1 MPTKEE
7 REAWKQQLIDN
18 AEQKIVELT
27 DTDKFKHY
35 LDTLSKF
42 HSYSMRNVQ
51 LIYSQNPEAQAI
63 AGFKAWQNKFNRTVN
78 KGEKSIRILAPVIKK
93 LTPEDK
99 ARLNTTED
107 TKIVAYRYIP
117 VFDISQTSGEPVLTA
132 RDFVKD
138 HLTTNHENVT
148 ALYNEFKDYLNKNT
162 DLKVSEKPLAGLD
175 GAKGYFR
182 KDTNEIVIGGDE
194 PDSQLKLKTL
204 YHEFAHSQLHG
215 LNAEYNDRPRAYQET
230 QAEAVAYVAMQNIG
244 VDTSNYSLGY
254 VATWAKDK
262 AVIHSALSEIQQVS
276 NKVIELSDGLT
287 KQLGLQQEKAN
298 KITEK
303 IEDIAKEKL
312 VVKADNPVEAV
323 KKLYNN
329 NLQNAVQESY
339 TLSDIS
345 EKEADYFRKTATWED
360 VADIEKSNN
369 AIKDLGHGYY
379 ADEYIERNDN
389 NPHSAN
395 QSILKNND
403 PEHPTLSQQYKNLLK
418 QVQDPAKNNQQAEKQ
433 LKQVHQEISNRTQN
447 QLKDFVKHNPE
458 VKQPEKEETQQI
470 RR

>member
-1 MPTKEE
+1 M
-7 REAWKQQLIDN
+7 A
-18 AEQKIVELT
+18 
-27 DTDKFKHY
+27 
-35 LDTLSKF
+35 
-42 HSYSMRNVQ
+42 
-51 LIYSQNPEAQAI
+51 
-63 AGFKAWQNKFNRTVN
+63 
-78 KGEKSIRILAPVIKK
+78 
-93 LTPEDK
+93 
-99 ARLNTTED
+99 
-107 TKIVAYRYIP
+107 
-117 VFDISQTSGEPVLTA
+117 SGEPVLSA
-132 RDFVKD
+132 KDFVKENLAD
-138 HLTTNHENVT
+138 HQNVT
-148 ALYNEFKDYLNKNT
+148 SLYNAFKDYLNQQT
-162 DLKVSEKPLAGLD
+162 DLKVSEVPLATLN
-175 GAKGYFR
+175 GAKGYFQPS
-182 KDTNEIVIGGDE
+182 TNEIVIGGDE
-194 PDSQLKLKTL
+194 SDNALKLKTL
-204 YHEFAHSQLHG
+204 YHEYAHSQLHG
-215 LNAEYNDRPRAYQET
+215 LKSAFKDRPRAYQET

-329 NLQNAVQESY
+329 NLQNAIQESY

-447 QLKDFVKHNPE
+447 QLKDFAKHNPE

>member
-7 REAWKQQLIDN
+7 AEEWKKQLVDN
-18 AEQKIVELT
+18 AEQQILNLT
-27 DTDKFKHY
+27 DSEKFKSY
-35 LDTLSKF
+35 LDTLAKF
-42 HSYSMRNVQ
+42 HRYSQRNID
-51 LIYSQNPEAQAI
+51 LIYSQNPSASQV
-63 AGFKAWQNKFNRTVN
+63 AGFKKWQNDFKRSVN
-78 KGEKSIRILAPVIKK
+78 KGEKGIRIAAPIIKK
-93 LTPEDK
+93 LTPEDQK
-99 ARLNTTED
+99 RLDTTEE
-107 TKIVAYRYIP
+107 KAIVGYRYIP
-117 VFDISQTSGEPVLTA
+117 VFDISQTSGEPVLSA
-132 RDFVKD
+132 KDFVKENLAD
-138 HLTTNHENVT
+138 HQNVT
-148 ALYNEFKDYLNKNT
+148 SLYNAFKDYLNQQT
-162 DLKVSEKPLAGLD
+162 DLKVSEVPLATLN
-175 GAKGYFR
+175 GAKGYFQPS
-182 KDTNEIVIGGDE
+182 TNEIVIGGDE
-194 PDSQLKLKTL
+194 PDNALKLKTL
-204 YHEFAHSQLHG
+204 YHEYAHSQLHG
-215 LNAEYNDRPRAYQET
+215 LKSAFKDRPRAYQET

-433 LKQVHQEISNRTQN
+433 LKQVYQEISNRTQN